1 MNDLETR
8 AVDSYVFKHTKNGEG
23 SKVISGSWIMTYK
36 ALFDLSL
43 LRQQFIDMIY
53 HINITINIF
62 TLFSTVNINIIYK
75 FNNCNININKFTLQ
89 LLYWFE

>member
-1 MNDLETR
+1 M
-8 AVDSYVFKHTKNGEG
+8 
-23 SKVISGSWIMTYK
+23 

-89 LLYWFE
+89 LLYCFERDSFFEQIFIMVEKFGVKSAK

>member
-1 MNDLETR
+1 MYSKTR
-8 AVDSYVFKHTKNGEG
+8 RMGRG
-23 SKVISGSWIMTYK
+23 KVISGSWIMTYK

-75 FNNCNININKFTLQ
+75 YNNCNININKFTLQ